1 MMSEETLTVEAPFG
15 TFEVR
20 PDEVVTFPSGLP
32 GFEKCRRFVLLSHAT
47 HAPLR
52 CLHAIDG
59 PASFLAVDPCTVAVD
74 YQCVLPPEA
83 QGRVDA
89 REDTRLVW
97 LVLVALSDGDEA
109 STANLRAPIVINP
122 ASMLG
127 CQFVIDDDDRYPVRL
142 ELAA

>member
-1 MMSEETLTVEAPFG
+1 MSEEMLTVETPFG
-15 TFEVR
+15 TFEMQ
-20 PDEVVTFPSGLP
+20 PDEVVAFPGGLP
-32 GFEKCRRFVLLSHAT
+32 GFEECRRFVLLSHAT

-59 PASFLAVDPCTVAVD
+59 QRASFLAVDPCTVAPD

-97 LVLVALSDGDEA
+97 LVLVALSDGDETP
-109 STANLRAPIVINP
+109 TANLRAPIVINP

-127 CQFVIDDDDRYPVRL
+127 CQFVIDDDRYPVRL

>member
-1 MMSEETLTVEAPFG
+1 MSEETLTVETPFG
-15 TFEVR
+15 TFAVR
-20 PDEVVTFPSGLP
+20 PDEVVTFPDGLP

-52 CLHAIDG
+52 CLHAIDDP
-59 PASFLAVDPCTVAVD
+59 PASFLAVDPCTVAAD
-74 YQCVLPPEA
+74 YQCALPPEA

-97 LVLVALSDGDEA
+97 LVLVALSDGDETP
-109 STANLRAPIVINP
+109 TANLRAPIVINP

-127 CQFVIDDDDRYPVRL
+127 CQFVSDDDRYPVRL